1 MNECPPNLFFP
12 FLFTRNLVKVTQT
25 KADKS
30 RHATVSFIFV
40 ALLSVLAFLTLFFIV
55 FQAQL
60 RTNSLWSQQEV
71 VKEAFSDKIG
81 LDHIAKKMTSTGS
94 TAGSG
99 GPKAP
104 VGKGAGGAPSGGS
117 GKRGSTTRY
126 SILSDPRLSQLFAL
140 SSQLEA
146 LAQSIDVQP
155 PSSQNQPQKSK
166 KAAGTGLCKQTT
178 TTTGGL
184 LGTASPARYPP

>member
-1 MNECPPNLFFP
+1 MASARNSERSLF
-12 FLFTRNLVKVTQT
+12 
-25 KADKS
+25 
-30 RHATVSFIFV
+30 RH
-40 ALLSVLAFLTLFFIV
+40 
-55 FQAQL
+55 
-60 RTNSLWSQQEV
+60 
-71 VKEAFSDKIG
+71 KIG

-104 VGKGAGGAPSGGS
+104 VGKAGAGGAPSGGG

-166 KAAGTGLCKQTT
+166 KTAGSSAGLCKQTT
-178 TTTGGL
+178 TNTGGL

>member
-1 MNECPPNLFFP
+1 MWP
-12 FLFTRNLVKVTQT
+12 
-25 KADKS
+25 
-30 RHATVSFIFV
+30 
-40 ALLSVLAFLTLFFIV
+40 
-55 FQAQL
+55 
-60 RTNSLWSQQEV
+60 QQEI

-99 GPKAP
+99 GPKAS
-104 VGKGAGGAPSGGS
+104 VGSKGAGGAPSGGG

-166 KAAGTGLCKQTT
+166 KTAGSSAGLCKQTT
-178 TTTGGL
+178 TTATGGL
-184 LGTASPARYPP
+184 LGTASPARYPPYMTLL

>member
-1 MNECPPNLFFP
+1 MASA
-12 FLFTRNLVKVTQT
+12 R
-25 KADKS
+25 KS
-30 RHATVSFIFV
+30 ERS
-40 ALLSVLAFLTLFFIV
+40 
-55 FQAQL
+55 
-60 RTNSLWSQQEV
+60 
-71 VKEAFSDKIG
+71 FSDKIG

-94 TAGSG
+94 SAGSG
-99 GPKAP
+99 GPGAP
-104 VGKGAGGAPSGGS
+104 GGKGAGGATSGGG

-166 KAAGTGLCKQTT
+166 KSAGSAGLCKQ

>member
-1 MNECPPNLFFP
+1 MVSMVMCTSLQ
-12 FLFTRNLVKVTQT
+12 FLL
-25 KADKS
+25 
-30 RHATVSFIFV
+30 IC
-40 ALLSVLAFLTLFFIV
+40 
-55 FQAQL
+55 
-60 RTNSLWSQQEV
+60 
-71 VKEAFSDKIG
+71 G
-81 LDHIAKKMTSTGS
+81 LDKMILRQRGLLNLNH
-94 TAGSG
+94 AGES
-99 GPKAP
+99 
-104 VGKGAGGAPSGGS
+104 APSGGG

-166 KAAGTGLCKQTT
+166 KTAGSSAGLCKQTT
-178 TTTGGL
+178 TTTSGGL

>member
-1 MNECPPNLFFP
+1 MWP
-12 FLFTRNLVKVTQT
+12 
-25 KADKS
+25 
-30 RHATVSFIFV
+30 
-40 ALLSVLAFLTLFFIV
+40 
-55 FQAQL
+55 
-60 RTNSLWSQQEV
+60 QQEV
-71 VKEAFSDKIG
+71 VKEAFSDTR
-81 LDHIAKKMTSTGS
+81 LDSIILQKKMTSTGS

-104 VGKGAGGAPSGGS
+104 ACKGDGGAPSGGG

-155 PSSQNQPQKSK
+155 PSSPNQPQKSK
-166 KAAGTGLCKQTT
+166 KTAGSAGICKQT

-184 LGTASPARYPP
+184 LGTASPARYPQ

>member
-1 MNECPPNLFFP
+1 MWP
-12 FLFTRNLVKVTQT
+12 
-25 KADKS
+25 
-30 RHATVSFIFV
+30 
-40 ALLSVLAFLTLFFIV
+40 
-55 FQAQL
+55 
-60 RTNSLWSQQEV
+60 QQEV

-81 LDHIAKKMTSTGS
+81 LDHIAKKKMTSTGS

-104 VGKGAGGAPSGGS
+104 VGKGAGGAPSGGG

-178 TTTGGL
+178 TTGGL

>member
-1 MNECPPNLFFP
+1 MSAQSFFP
-12 FLFTRNLVKVTQT
+12 FLIYQ
-25 KADKS
+25 KS
-30 RHATVSFIFV
+30 RQSNTNKSRQVKTCHSVFHLCSL
-40 ALLSVLAFLTLFFIV
+40 ALLAFLTLFFIV

-60 RTNSLWSQQEV
+60 RTNNLWPQQEK

-99 GPKAP
+99 GPGAP
-104 VGKGAGGAPSGGS
+104 GGKGAGGATSGGG

-166 KAAGTGLCKQTT
+166 KTAGSGLCKQTT

-184 LGTASPARYPP
+184 VGTASPARYPP

>member
-1 MNECPPNLFFP
+1 MASARNSERSFFQ
-12 FLFTRNLVKVTQT
+12 TR
-25 KADKS
+25 
-30 RHATVSFIFV
+30 
-40 ALLSVLAFLTLFFIV
+40 
-55 FQAQL
+55 
-60 RTNSLWSQQEV
+60 
-71 VKEAFSDKIG
+71 
-81 LDHIAKKMTSTGS
+81 LDLIILQKKKMTSTGS

-104 VGKGAGGAPSGGS
+104 VGKGAGGAPSGGG

-166 KAAGTGLCKQTT
+166 KTAGSSAGLCKQTT
-178 TTTGGL
+178 TNTTGGL